1 MIMAYNPYNAIN
13 AIYNYKKNWATADKA
28 GNEEAKKKESEN
40 AQVFYQQLRDNDY
53 GKVADELSALDES
66 GAKYIVDQYK
76 PKSTIETNN
85 LKSNEVNRENAGLF
99 DKYNATYDELTKTNP
114 FTTDEA
120 KAILGKYSLA
130 GLQARDNA
138 TASGGASNGGNI
150 DSYASAN
157 AMRQQASLISQ
168 GQQTVLNSH
177 QQKIDNIRGLL
188 SDMGVN
194 IDRVFNQ
201 DETSKNNDV
210 ARKSEIASVTGYV
223 PDEWVASNNPYLND
237 NGTLKEEY
245 KGDNIDFSKIMADA
259 KAVGNT
265 ELYNAAAMARFYKIM
280 GDYGT
285 YGQYDDGNY
294 IVPGQQETEARR
306 QFNMQDATTR
316 ESLKTEKEIADEA
329 NKNALDQINAK
340 TQGEKEILQETA
352 ALESAGNGV
361 ITEEVKSTT
370 TSDLNKIFKG
380 LKAQKVDKNGN
391 PVSNETIDL
400 TNVAGSVGGNYT
412 LKKDTGGV
420 VARYLYDVRKMDVD
434 SIVSVMSIY
443 GYTEENVKDYLSKVK
458 DDYSGNKWVIVE

>member
-1 MIMAYNPYNAIN
+1 MAYNPYNAIN
-13 AIYNYKKNWATADKA
+13 AIYNYKKNWATANEA
-28 GNEEAKKKESEN
+28 GNEEAKKKAAEN

-210 ARKSEIASVTGYV
+210 ARKSEIASVTGYA
-223 PDEWVASNNPYLND
+223 PDEWVVSNNPYMND
-237 NGTLKEEY
+237 DGTIKEQY
-245 KGDNIDFSKIMADA
+245 KDIDFSKIMAEA
-259 KAVGNT
+259 KEANNT
-265 ELYNAAAMARFYKIM
+265 NLYNAAAMARFYKIM

-294 IVPGQQETEARR
+294 IVPGQQITESR
-306 QFNMQDATTR
+306 R
-316 ESLKTEKEIADEA
+316 ESEQNNATVLKTLESENENKAADRQ
-329 NKNALDQINAK
+329 NAIDQIKAK
-340 TQGEKEILQETA
+340 TQGEKEVIAENAKYTQQESDDYAEYNTFLSMFDVSETRKRA
-352 ALESAGNGV
+352 F
-361 ITEEVKSTT
+361 IEEKIKPIYEGKTT
-370 TSDLNKIFKG
+370 TTPEG
-380 LKAQKVDKNGN
+380 LKQL
-391 PVSNETIDL
+391 IL
-400 TNVAGSVGGNYT
+400 TNTQKYNI
-412 LKKDTGGV
+412 
-420 VARYLYDVRKMDVD
+420 DVD
-434 SIVSVMSIY
+434 DAKLICRAFGVDTSWLNSYRDRTDDDGVLDDGTAGKY
-443 GYTEENVKDYLSKVK
+443 GGMVKK
-458 DDYSGNKWVIVE
+458 

>member
-13 AIYNYKKNWATADKA
+13 AIYNYKKNWATANEA
-28 GNEEAKKKESEN
+28 GNEEAKKKAAEN

-210 ARKSEIASVTGYV
+210 ARKSEIASVTGYA
-223 PDEWVASNNPYLND
+223 PDEWVVSNNPYMND
-237 NGTLKEEY
+237 DGTIKEQY
-245 KGDNIDFSKIMADA
+245 KDIDFSKIMAEA
-259 KAVGNT
+259 KEANNT
-265 ELYNAAAMARFYKIM
+265 NLYNAAAMARFYKIM

-294 IVPGQQETEARR
+294 IVPGQQITESR
-306 QFNMQDATTR
+306 R
-316 ESLKTEKEIADEA
+316 ESEQNNATVLKTLESENENKAADRQ
-329 NKNALDQINAK
+329 NAIDQIKAK
-340 TQGEKEILQETA
+340 TQGEKEVIAENAKYTQQESDDYAEYNTFLSMFDVSETRKRA
-352 ALESAGNGV
+352 F
-361 ITEEVKSTT
+361 IEEKIKPIYEGKTT
-370 TSDLNKIFKG
+370 TTPEG
-380 LKAQKVDKNGN
+380 LKQL
-391 PVSNETIDL
+391 IL
-400 TNVAGSVGGNYT
+400 TNTQKYNI
-412 LKKDTGGV
+412 
-420 VARYLYDVRKMDVD
+420 DVD
-434 SIVSVMSIY
+434 DAKLICRAFGVDTSWLNSYRDRTDDDGVLDDGTAGKY
-443 GYTEENVKDYLSKVK
+443 GGMVKK
-458 DDYSGNKWVIVE
+458 